1 MEKIILRWRRKR
13 RGLRGFQIEKQL
25 EGSSSQTLQIQPAK
39 SEAEDEYEFLKDG
52 RKQAEGRLQRAL
64 ARVHSMTQYP
74 EARDQYRRL
83 QTSVNGLQES
93 QVLTL
98 FSNNNC
104 PLLEHRLKHAMS
116 HGRSNF
122 VHDVDICT
130 GSAG

>member
-1 MEKIILRWRRKR
+1 MRWRRKR

-25 EGSSSQTLQIQPAK
+25 EGSSSQISQIQPAK

-83 QTSVNGLQES
+83 QTRVNGLQEP
-93 QVLTL
+93 QVVTL
-98 FSNNNC
+98 FSDIDSRF
-104 PLLEHRLKHAMS
+104 LEHKLKHGMS

-122 VHDVDICT
+122 VHAVICT